1 MKEWQL
7 NGLDDNIKWRLTT
20 QNNLCLVLMFNEVCL
35 GDFQVSEVR
44 RQRVFDMIFFLVK
57 PSALLKGDTLDV
69 QLFYSTAVL
78 TVQF

>member
-44 RQRVFDMIFFLVK
+44 RQRVFDMIFFY
-57 PSALLKGDTLDV
+57 G
-69 QLFYSTAVL
+69 
-78 TVQF
+78 